1 MDKAMI
7 EYYHNTG
14 QMPDWV
20 YYQVNGKSLEENYI
34 EQTNKFK
41 AKCIERL
48 NKEREK
54 KELEKEIEK
63 QVNIMVEKALDDLLK
78 QLNS

>member
-20 YYQVNGKSLEENYI
+20 YYQVNGKSFEENYNEICKKRHKELETYFNAKHI
-34 EQTNKFK
+34 EKQ
-41 AKCIERL
+41 IE
-48 NKEREK
+48 
-54 KELEKEIEK
+54 KELEKTID
-63 QVNIMVEKALDDLLK
+63 KALDDVLK
-78 QLNS
+78 KFNA